1 MKLDKDFLPHSIN
14 RFSIP
19 TISRPLLLEIK
30 VLRGLKLLRTHY
42 SVNIS
47 AMLVEREITMTTN
60 APIYAPALL

>member
-1 MKLDKDFLPHSIN
+1 MKLDKDFLPRSIN

>member
-1 MKLDKDFLPHSIN
+1 MKLDKDFLPRSIN
-14 RFSIP
+14 RFSVP

-47 AMLVEREITMTTN
+47 AMLVEREITMTTS